1 MNEKE
6 YKPLGWNVD
15 FRAFIK
21 DLQDAVVYRC
31 EYWKMIME
39 HHKHNHR

>member
-1 MNEKE
+1 MDEM
-6 YKPLGWNVD
+6 WT

-21 DLQDAVVYRC
+21 DLQDAVVYRF

-39 HHKHNHR
+39 HHKHNDR